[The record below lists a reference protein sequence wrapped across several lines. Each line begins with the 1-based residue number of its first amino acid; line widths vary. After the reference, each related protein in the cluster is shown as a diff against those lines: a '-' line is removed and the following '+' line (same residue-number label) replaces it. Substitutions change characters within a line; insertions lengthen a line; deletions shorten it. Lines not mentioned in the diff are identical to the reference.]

1 MKILPAIDIKDGK
14 CVRLYQGDF
23 DRLTI
28 YDADPAQVAQRWQD
42 TGASWLHV
50 VDLDGA
56 VSGLSSNFEVIKRIR
71 KGISLHIECG
81 GGMRSLADMRRMLD
95 IGIDR
100 IILGT
105 IAITSR
111 DLLQDAIQRWSER
124 IAVGLDARDGR
135 VAIAGWRETSHI
147 QATTLASELCAS
159 GVQRFIY
166 TDIARDGALQG
177 PNLPALQTMQ
187 ATITS
192 ASPHSALI
200 ASGGISALDDLRAI
214 AALGI
219 EGAIVGKALYTGD
232 IELAAA
238 IQACERESYAD

>member
-28 YDADPAQVAQRWQD
+28 YAADPAQVAQRWQD
-42 TGASWLHV
+42 AGASWLHV

-56 VSGLSSNFEVIKRIR
+56 VSGLSTNFEVIKRIR
-71 KGISLHIECG
+71 KAVSLHIECG
-81 GGMRSLADMRRMLD
+81 GGIRTLTDMQRMLD

-100 IILGT
+100 IVLGT
-105 IAITSR
+105 LAITSR

-135 VAIAGWRETSHI
+135 VAIVGWRETSHI

-159 GVQRFIY
+159 GAQRFIY

-187 ATITS
+187 ATIMS
-192 ASPHSALI
+192 ASPSSSLI
-200 ASGGISALDDLRAI
+200 ASGGISAIDDLRAI

-232 IELAAA
+232 IDLATA
-238 IQACERESYAD
+238 IQVCERESYAD